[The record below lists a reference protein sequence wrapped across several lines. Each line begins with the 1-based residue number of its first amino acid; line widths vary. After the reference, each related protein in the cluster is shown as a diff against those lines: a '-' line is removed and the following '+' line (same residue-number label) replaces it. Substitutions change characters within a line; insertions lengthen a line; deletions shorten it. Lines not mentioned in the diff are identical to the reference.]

1 MKKQVSDE
9 QMIGHKKAKNEEVNM
24 FEGFEQQ
31 RIVVNGVGLNVR
43 VGGQG
48 PAVVLLHGYPQTHI
62 MWRMIAPAL
71 TDIHTVVVFDTRGY
85 GDSDCPPSDP
95 DHLTY
100 SKRKMA
106 ADVAALMTHLGFD
119 TFAILSHDR
128 GARVG
133 YRTALDYPDRVT
145 RYVSLDV
152 VPTHEMWLGTD
163 KDRAMGGFH
172 WTFLAQPAPQPE
184 RMIAADPDYWL
195 EALLTAWAAE
205 GFEFEPN
212 ALAAYKRA
220 YQNPEVIRGT
230 CEDYRAGA
238 TCDDAQDHADKEA
251 GRKIQCPVMCLWG
264 GARGKGGP
272 KSESPLHIWRAWSA
286 NEVVGQAIAESGHFL
301 PEEAPEI
308 VLSHVK
314 PFLAADV

>member
-1 MKKQVSDE
+1 MRKQVSDD
-9 QMIGHKKAKNEEVNM
+9 QMIGHKKAKKEETEM

-31 RIVVNGVGLNVR
+31 RIDVNGVGLNVR

-62 MWRMIAPAL
+62 MWRLIAPAL
-71 TDIHTVVVFDTRGY
+71 TDTHTVVVFDTRGY

-95 DHLTY
+95 DHIVY
-100 SKRKMA
+100 SKRTMA
-106 ADVAALMTHLGFD
+106 ADVAALMTHLGFEK
-119 TFAILSHDR
+119 FAILSHDR

-133 YRTALDYPDRVT
+133 YRTVLDYPDRVT
-145 RYVSLDV
+145 RYISLDV
-152 VPTHEMWLGTD
+152 VPTHDMWLGTD

-184 RMIAADPDYWL
+184 RMIGHDSDLWL
-195 EALLTAWAAE
+195 ETLLTAWAAE
-205 GFEFEPN
+205 GFEFDPD
-212 ALAAYKRA
+212 ALDAYKRA
-220 YQNPEVIRGT
+220 YRNPDVIRGT

-238 TCDDAQDHADKEA
+238 TCDDAHDLADKES

-272 KSESPLHIWRAWSA
+272 KSESPLDIWRAWCS
-286 NEVVGQAIAESGHFL
+286 NQVTGQAIAESGHFL

-314 PFLAADV
+314 PFLSADA